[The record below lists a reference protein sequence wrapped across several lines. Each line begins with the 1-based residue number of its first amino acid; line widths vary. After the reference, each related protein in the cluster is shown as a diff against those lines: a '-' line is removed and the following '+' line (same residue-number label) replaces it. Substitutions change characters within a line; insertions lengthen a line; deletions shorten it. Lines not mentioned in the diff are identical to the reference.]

1 LHVLSLPPAF
11 ALSQDQ
17 TLKLDEI
24 DLGKSQRFDEV
35 PPLNIREACAP
46 KTVKGVDL
54 KRVPPKSLIRPPF
67 EQDFSRRQ
75 AVRRD
80 SAVHVSL
87 SSDLPF
93 KQPGT
98 DESPSPRQTGEPSKQ
113 TSDKA
118 GCLSHRESCGA
129 SEARHRADVR
139 QRAEEL
145 IYRVSK
151 TWLSTLESR
160 NQIPI
165 VAGKAVFNWLFAKHK
180 SQSREA
186 RCAAVTPH
194 SSVVLSSRVNGVG
207 LSGL

>member
-1 LHVLSLPPAF
+1 MFRTKGYVPTCYSPVCRSPCGALDLHVLSLPPAF

-98 DESPSPRQTGEPSKQ
+98 DESPLPGKTGEPSKQ
-113 TSDKA
+113 ASDRA
-118 GCLSHRESCGA
+118 GYLSHREVVWSFRGA
-129 SEARHRADVR
+129 P
-139 QRAEEL
+139 
-145 IYRVSK
+145 
-151 TWLSTLESR
+151 SR
-160 NQIPI
+160 
-165 VAGKAVFNWLFAKHK
+165 
-180 SQSREA
+180 
-186 RCAAVTPH
+186 RCASA
-194 SSVVLSSRVNGVG
+194 RRRINI
-207 LSGL
+207 